1 MCTERD
7 EHTQSFQTIIVSI
20 HTVSVSS
27 TVYRDY
33 KAVVPYS
40 RAFSESVEKPSPS
53 RLPTSLPYS
62 LFIKCEC
69 KHIVGEYL
77 ISLYIRDLSAALP
90 RDEPVPGSSSNAA
103 LVKCLDAFQAP
114 GLAVL

>member
-1 MCTERD
+1 MCVHRES
-7 EHTQSFQTIIVSI
+7 TQSSNYIVSI

-62 LFIKCEC
+62 L
-69 KHIVGEYL
+69 YL
-77 ISLYIRDLSAALP
+77 
-90 RDEPVPGSSSNAA
+90 
-103 LVKCLDAFQAP
+103 
-114 GLAVL
+114 